1 MVWFLRVFVF
11 CVRGCDYL
19 CGLFDVCLCV
29 VCGRVWF
36 VCCLCLCLCVC
47 MCLECVF
54 LSVCVL
60 FVSSGEVLHGLHVSL
75 FACVNMCLCVFA
87 VD

>member
-1 MVWFLRVFVF
+1 
-11 CVRGCDYL
+11 
-19 CGLFDVCLCV
+19 
-29 VCGRVWF
+29 
-36 VCCLCLCLCVC
+36 